1 MWAFLYLK
9 EGQMKLIDNWKQAWK
24 LKSVQ
29 VGAISAFFY
38 ALILFSEQFL
48 SVWNVIP
55 QELKSKIPE
64 NIAEWLGMFVG
75 VAMVLARL
83 KKQPELHNVNQFVTV
98 TAGHSNKDPGAVN
111 GKFKEAELVSQFR
124 NAVAY
129 YLREAGIQYKTDGVG
144 ILNQDLNAA
153 IKLIK
158 GSSVAVEFH
167 MNAATSKQANG
178 IETIALPKDKKL
190 AQDLSK
196 AVADALGSR
205 LRGDN
210 GWIDQSKSAR
220 GKLGFISNGGLIVE
234 LGFISNEEELFQF
247 NARYWS
253 AAKAVAMILIKHEK
267 ALK

>member
-1 MWAFLYLK
+1 
-9 EGQMKLIDNWKQAWK
+9 MKLIDNWKQAWK

-48 SVWNVIP
+48 NVWAVIP
-55 QELKSKIPE
+55 QELKNKIPE
-64 NIAEWLGMFVG
+64 NVAEWVGIFVG

-178 IETIALPKDKKL
+178 VETIALPKDKKL
-190 AQDLSK
+190 AQELSK
-196 AVADALGSR
+196 AVADAFGSR

-210 GWIDQSKSAR
+210 GWINQSQSAR

-253 AAKAVAMILIKHEK
+253 AAKAVAKVLIEHEGV
-267 ALK
+267 A

>member
-1 MWAFLYLK
+1 
-9 EGQMKLIDNWKQAWK
+9 MKLIDNWKQAWK

-38 ALILFSEQFL
+38 ALILFSEQFVQ
-48 SVWNVIP
+48 VWNIIP
-55 QELKSKIPE
+55 QDLKNKIPE
-64 NIAEWLGMFVG
+64 NIAEWVGCFVG
-75 VAMVLARL
+75 VAMILARL

-98 TAGHSNKDPGAVN
+98 TAGHSNTDPGAVN

-144 ILNQDLNAA
+144 TLNQDLNAA

-167 MNAATSKQANG
+167 MNAAASKQANG

-190 AQDLSK
+190 AQELSK
-196 AVADALGSR
+196 AVADVFGSR

-210 GWIDQSKSAR
+210 GWIDQSQSAR

-234 LGFISNEEELFQF
+234 LGFISNEAELAQF
-247 NARYWS
+247 NARYWT
-253 AAKAVAMILIKHEK
+253 AAKAVAMILIKHSK
-267 ALK
+267 

>member
-1 MWAFLYLK
+1 
-9 EGQMKLIDNWKQAWK
+9 MKLIDNWKQAWK

-38 ALILFSEQFL
+38 ALILFSEQFVQ
-48 SVWNVIP
+48 VWNIIP
-55 QELKSKIPE
+55 QDLKNKIPE
-64 NIAEWLGMFVG
+64 NVAEWVGCFVG

-83 KKQPELHNVNQFVTV
+83 KKQPELHEVNKFVTV

-129 YLREAGIQYKTDGVG
+129 YLREAGIQYKTDGIG
-144 ILNQDLNAA
+144 TTNQNLNAA

-167 MNAATSKQANG
+167 MNAAASKQANG

-196 AVADALGSR
+196 AVADVFGSR

-210 GWIDQSKSAR
+210 GWIDQSQSAR

-234 LGFISNEEELFQF
+234 LGFISNEAELAQF
-247 NARYWS
+247 NAKYWT
-253 AAKAVAMILIKHEK
+253 AAKAVAMVLIKHSK
-267 ALK
+267 

>member
-1 MWAFLYLK
+1 
-9 EGQMKLIDNWKQAWK
+9 MKLIENWQQAWK

-48 SVWNVIP
+48 NVWAVIP
-55 QELKSKIPE
+55 QELKNKIPE
-64 NIAEWLGMFVG
+64 NVAEWVGIFVG

-167 MNAATSKQANG
+167 MNAAASKQANG
-178 IETIALPKDKKL
+178 VETIALPKDKKL

-196 AVADALGSR
+196 AVADAFGGR

-210 GWIDQSKSAR
+210 GWIDQSQSAR

-253 AAKAVAMILIKHEK
+253 AAKAVAKVLIEYEK
-267 ALK
+267 RN

>member
-1 MWAFLYLK
+1 MN
-9 EGQMKLIDNWKQAWK
+9 LIDNWKQAWK

-38 ALILFSEQFL
+38 ALILFSEQFVQ
-48 SVWNVIP
+48 VWNIIP
-55 QELKSKIPE
+55 QDLKNKIPE
-64 NIAEWLGMFVG
+64 NIAEWVGCFVG

-83 KKQPELHNVNQFVTV
+83 KKQPELHEVNQFVTV

-129 YLREAGIQYKTDGVG
+129 YLREAGVQYKTDGVG
-144 ILNQDLNAA
+144 TLNQDLNAA

-190 AQDLSK
+190 AQELSK
-196 AVADALGSR
+196 AVADVFGSR

-210 GWIDQSKSAR
+210 GWIDQSQSAR

-234 LGFISNEEELFQF
+234 LGFISNEAELAQF
-247 NARYWS
+247 NAKYWT
-253 AAKAVAMILIKHEK
+253 AAKAVAMVLIKHDK
-267 ALK
+267 ALS

>member
-1 MWAFLYLK
+1 MGW
-9 EGQMKLIDNWKQAWK
+9 EMKLIENWKQAWK

-48 SVWNVIP
+48 NVWAVIP
-55 QELKSKIPE
+55 QELKNKIPE
-64 NIAEWLGMFVG
+64 NVAEWVGIFVG

-196 AVADALGSR
+196 AVADAFGSR

-210 GWIDQSKSAR
+210 GWIDQSQSAR

>member
-1 MWAFLYLK
+1 
-9 EGQMKLIDNWKQAWK
+9 MKLIDNWKQAWK

-38 ALILFSEQFL
+38 ALILFSEQFVQ
-48 SVWNVIP
+48 VWNIIP
-55 QELKSKIPE
+55 QDLKNKIPE
-64 NIAEWLGMFVG
+64 NIAEWVGCFVG

-83 KKQPELHNVNQFVTV
+83 KKQPELHEVNQFVAV
-98 TAGHSNKDPGAVN
+98 TAGHSNTDPGAVN
-111 GKFKEAELVSQFR
+111 GKFQEADLAAKFR

-144 ILNQDLNAA
+144 TLNQDLNAA

-167 MNAATSKQANG
+167 MNAAASKQANG

-190 AQDLSK
+190 AQELSK
-196 AVADALGSR
+196 AVADVFGSR

-210 GWIDQSKSAR
+210 GWIDQSQSAR

-234 LGFISNEEELFQF
+234 LGFISNEAELAQF
-247 NARYWS
+247 NAKYWT
-253 AAKAVAMILIKHEK
+253 AAKAVAMVLIKSEK
-267 ALK
+267 A

>member
-1 MWAFLYLK
+1 
-9 EGQMKLIDNWKQAWK
+9 MKLIENWQQAWK

-29 VGAISAFFY
+29 VGAASAFFY

-48 SVWNVIP
+48 NVWAVIP
-55 QELKSKIPE
+55 QELKNKIPE
-64 NIAEWLGMFVG
+64 NVAEWVGIFVG

-178 IETIALPKDKKL
+178 VETIALPKDKKL
-190 AQDLSK
+190 AQELSK
-196 AVADALGSR
+196 AVADAFGSR

-210 GWIDQSKSAR
+210 GWINQSQSAR

-253 AAKAVAMILIKHEK
+253 AAKAVAKVLIEHEGV
-267 ALK
+267 A

>member
-1 MWAFLYLK
+1 
-9 EGQMKLIDNWKQAWK
+9 MKLIENWKQAWK

-29 VGAISAFFY
+29 VGAVSAFFY
-38 ALILFSEQFL
+38 ALILISEQFL

-55 QELKSKIPE
+55 QELKNKIPE
-64 NIAEWLGMFVG
+64 NMAEWLGMFVG

-98 TAGHSNKDPGAVN
+98 TAGHSNTDPGAVN
-111 GKFKEAELVSQFR
+111 GKYKEADLVTNFR
-124 NAVAY
+124 NAVAF

-144 ILNQDLNAA
+144 TTNHNLNAA

-167 MNAATSKQANG
+167 MNAAASKQANG
-178 IETIALPKDKKL
+178 VETIALPKDKKL
-190 AQDLSK
+190 AQELSK
-196 AVADALGSR
+196 AVADAFGSR

-210 GWIDQSKSAR
+210 GWIDQSQSAR

-247 NARYWS
+247 NARYWT
-253 AAKAVAMILIKHEK
+253 AARAVAKVLIEHEDV
-267 ALK
+267 A

>member
-1 MWAFLYLK
+1 
-9 EGQMKLIDNWKQAWK
+9 MKLIDNWKQAWK

-48 SVWNVIP
+48 NVWAVIP
-55 QELKSKIPE
+55 QELKNKIPE
-64 NIAEWLGMFVG
+64 NVAEWVGIFVG

-83 KKQPELHNVNQFVTV
+83 KKQPELHEVNQFVTV
-98 TAGHSNKDPGAVN
+98 TAGHSNVDPGAVN
-111 GKFKEAELVSQFR
+111 GKYKEAELVSQFR

-167 MNAATSKQANG
+167 MNAETSKQANG

-196 AVADALGSR
+196 AVADVFGSR

-210 GWIDQSKSAR
+210 GWIDQSRSAR

-247 NARYWS
+247 NARYWT

>member
-1 MWAFLYLK
+1 MGWK
-9 EGQMKLIDNWKQAWK
+9 MKLIDNWKQAWK

-48 SVWNVIP
+48 NVWAVIP
-55 QELKSKIPE
+55 QELKNKIPE
-64 NIAEWLGMFVG
+64 NVAEWVGIFVG

-196 AVADALGSR
+196 AVADAFGSR
-205 LRGDN
+205 LRGNN
-210 GWIDQSKSAR
+210 GWIDQSQSAR

-247 NARYWS
+247 NARYWT

>member
-1 MWAFLYLK
+1 
-9 EGQMKLIDNWKQAWK
+9 MKLIENWKQAWK

-29 VGAISAFFY
+29 VGAASAFFY
-38 ALILFSEQFL
+38 ALILLSEQFL
-48 SVWNVIP
+48 NVWAVIP
-55 QELKSKIPE
+55 QELKNKIPE
-64 NIAEWLGMFVG
+64 NIAEWVGIFVG

-83 KKQPELHNVNQFVTV
+83 KKQPELHEVNQFVTV

-196 AVADALGSR
+196 AVADVFGSR

-210 GWIDQSKSAR
+210 GWIDQSQSAR

>member
-1 MWAFLYLK
+1 MEW
-9 EGQMKLIDNWKQAWK
+9 EMKLIDNWKQAWK

-48 SVWNVIP
+48 NVWAVIP
-55 QELKSKIPE
+55 QELKNKIPE
-64 NIAEWLGMFVG
+64 NVAEWVGIFVG

-196 AVADALGSR
+196 AVADAFGSR

-210 GWIDQSKSAR
+210 GWIDQSQSAR

-253 AAKAVAMILIKHEK
+253 AAKAVAKVLIEYEK
-267 ALK
+267 RN

>member
-1 MWAFLYLK
+1 
-9 EGQMKLIDNWKQAWK
+9 MKLIDNWKQAWK

-38 ALILFSEQFL
+38 ALILFSEQFVQ
-48 SVWNVIP
+48 VWNIIP
-55 QELKSKIPE
+55 QDLKAYIPAQWQE
-64 NIAEWLGMFVG
+64 YVGCFVG

-83 KKQPELHNVNQFVTV
+83 KKQPELHSDIQPFVTV

-111 GKFKEAELVSQFR
+111 GKFKEAELVAQFR

-144 ILNQDLNAA
+144 TTNHDLNSA

-167 MNAATSKQANG
+167 MNTAASKQANG
-178 IETIALPKDKKL
+178 IETIALPRDKKL
-190 AQDLSK
+190 AQELSK
-196 AVADALGSR
+196 AVADAFGSR
-205 LRGDN
+205 LRGDS
-210 GWIDQSKSAR
+210 GWIDQSQSAR

-234 LGFISNEEELFQF
+234 LGFISNEAELAQF
-247 NARYWS
+247 NARYWV
-253 AAKAVAMILIKHEK
+253 AAKAVAKVL
-267 ALK
+267 ANYVT

>member
-1 MWAFLYLK
+1 
-9 EGQMKLIDNWKQAWK
+9 MKLIDNWKQAWK

-29 VGAISAFFY
+29 VGALSAFFY
-38 ALILFSEQFL
+38 GLILFSEQFL
-48 SVWNVIP
+48 NIWNVIP
-55 QELKSKIPE
+55 QELKNKIPE
-64 NIAEWLGMFVG
+64 NAAEWIGMFVG

-83 KKQPELHNVNQFVTV
+83 KKQPELQGVNQFVTI

-144 ILNQDLNAA
+144 TLNQDLNAA

-167 MNAATSKQANG
+167 MNAAASRQANG

-196 AVADALGSR
+196 AVADVFGSR

-210 GWIDQSKSAR
+210 GWIDQSQSAR
-220 GKLGFISNGGLIVE
+220 GRLAYVNAGGLIVE
-234 LGFISNEEELFQF
+234 LGFISNEAELAQF
-247 NARYWS
+247 NAKYWT
-253 AAKAVAMILIKHEK
+253 AAKAVAMILIKYSK
-267 ALK
+267 

>member
-1 MWAFLYLK
+1 MKFIQENVWKYLSVKLPIIGAFLLGVLPVLIQ
-9 EGQMKLIDNWKQAWK
+9 EGINTQLIP
-24 LKSVQ
+24 
-29 VGAISAFFY
+29 IEY
-38 ALILFSEQFL
+38 HALLL
-48 SVWNVIP
+48 SIVLPALAYIGRKIAQP
-55 QELKSKIPE
+55 QLRNQP
-64 NIAEWLGMFVG
+64 LG
-75 VAMVLARL
+75 
-83 KKQPELHNVNQFVTV
+83 FVTV
-98 TAGHSNKDPGAVN
+98 TAGHSNTDPGAVN
-111 GKFKEAELVSQFR
+111 GKYKEAELVSQFR

-144 ILNQDLNAA
+144 TLNQDLNAA

-196 AVADALGSR
+196 AVADGFGSR

-210 GWIDQSKSAR
+210 VWIDQRQSAR

-253 AAKAVAMILIKHEK
+253 AAEAVAKVLIEYEK
-267 ALK
+267 RN